1 MAKEFVESEHPR
13 DRNGEFTDKNGS
25 REAKIQSLTEELNA
39 TYEKKV
45 YVLKIKE
52 TKDKYF
58 GAGPSG
64 GFKNINT
71 PIPMSK
77 NQYKKAI
84 RYLTER
90 GLINKYETEE
100 TQVKAKIV
108 RGYFEEQAIL
118 EKIEAL
124 KKGYDTPQ
132 EYKEA
137 IEKERHKWYLEDKT
151 VAEMSIFTK
160 KQTDKEKAYYDWE
173 SDNKIEFNY
182 NSFAQTITKEAKKQG
197 AIVIH
202 TSAKEGSIY
211 GSSIYLK
218 KGDVEIRLSNHELP
232 QIMDRTLDNYETRW
246 DKEEVLDQISMKN
259 WSKLKTEDEL
269 QNKVK
274 ELFMIEEDE

>member
-1 MAKEFVESEHPR
+1 MPKEFVESEHPR

-39 TYEKKV
+39 TYDKKV

-52 TKDKYF
+52 TKVKYF
-58 GAGPSG
+58 GKGYSG
-64 GFKNINT
+64 RFVNINT
-71 PIPMSK
+71 PILMSK
-77 NQYKKAI
+77 NQYEKAV

-137 IEKERHKWYLEDKT
+137 IEKERHKWYLEDKA

-182 NSFAQTITKEAKKQG
+182 NSFARTITKEAKKQG
-197 AIVIH
+197 AIVIY

>member
-1 MAKEFVESEHPR
+1 MPKEFVESEHPR
-13 DRNGEFTDKNGS
+13 DRNGEFTAKNGS
-25 REAKIQSLTEELNA
+25 REEKIQSLTEELNA

-100 TQVKAKIV
+100 KQVKAKIV

-182 NSFAQTITKEAKKQG
+182 NSFAQTITNEAKKQG
-197 AIVIH
+197 ATVIH
-202 TSAKEGSIY
+202 TSAKKGSIY

-246 DKEEVLDQISMKN
+246 DREEVLDQISMKN

-269 QNKVK
+269 RNKVK
-274 ELFMIEEDE
+274 KLFMIEEDE

>member
-39 TYEKKV
+39 TYDKKV

-100 TQVKAKIV
+100 KQVKAKIV

-246 DKEEVLDQISMKN
+246 DREEVLDQISMKN

>member
-1 MAKEFVESEHPR
+1 MPKEFVESEHPR
-13 DRNGEFTDKNGS
+13 DRNGEFTNKNGS

-58 GAGPSG
+58 GMRHSG
-64 GFKNINT
+64 AFANINT
-71 PIPMSK
+71 PFPMSK

-202 TSAKEGSIY
+202 TSAKKGSIY

-246 DKEEVLDQISMKN
+246 DREEVLDQISMKN

-269 QNKVK
+269 RNKVK
-274 ELFMIEEDE
+274 QLFMIEEDE

>member
-1 MAKEFVESEHPR
+1 MPKEFVESEHPR

-58 GAGPSG
+58 GRMYSG
-64 GFKNINT
+64 RFANINT
-71 PIPMSK
+71 PILMSK

-202 TSAKEGSIY
+202 TSAKKGSIY

-246 DKEEVLDQISMKN
+246 DREEVLDQISMKN

-269 QNKVK
+269 RNKVK
-274 ELFMIEEDE
+274 KLFMIEEDE